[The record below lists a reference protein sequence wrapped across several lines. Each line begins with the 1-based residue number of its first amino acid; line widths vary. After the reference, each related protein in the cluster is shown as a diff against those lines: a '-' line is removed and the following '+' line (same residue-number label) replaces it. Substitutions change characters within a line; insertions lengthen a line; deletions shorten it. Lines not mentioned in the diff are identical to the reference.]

1 MGVRGLKSA
10 EDRIDMA
17 EFEVRAYPELW
28 QELDMDVARFDK
40 ARQMLGQAYGSIYLC
55 QDHRP
60 EKMAYFDNMI
70 AEIHGGRV
78 QELVEAKK
86 QGRPVVGTFCVYI
99 PEEVVVAAGGV
110 CVGLCGGS
118 QGSIP
123 DAEKILPR
131 NICPMV
137 KSAFGFKA
145 GRICPYFQ
153 AVDFVY
159 GETTCDAKKKTW
171 EILDRLV
178 PTYVME
184 ITQMKNKRDKTLWR
198 EEVRDFKAKVE
209 EVAGKTIGSEE
220 LAAAIRVIND
230 KRRALQ
236 RLTRLRS
243 HNPAPI
249 SGKDALLIE
258 QIAFYDEPVR
268 FAAQV
273 NELCDELDRR
283 VKEGKG
289 VLAADAPRIMIS
301 GTPMALP
308 NWKLHHIVESAGA
321 VIVNEESCIG
331 TRYFKDLIDE
341 NKTELDDQLDVLTD
355 RYMQIDCSCFT
366 PNNERIDQVL
376 KEYRESKAHG
386 IIHYSLQFCHTYNIE
401 EIRIKEACL
410 QAGIPYLS
418 IESDY
423 STEDVGQLQTRVEA
437 FLEQLRG

>member
-1 MGVRGLKSA
+1 MQS
-10 EDRIDMA
+10 
-17 EFEVRAYPELW
+17 FEIKPYPELW
-28 QELDMDVARFDK
+28 HELDMDVERFDK
-40 ARQMLGQAYGSIYLC
+40 ARQMLGAAYGKLFVS
-55 QDHRP
+55 QANRP
-60 EKMAYFDNMI
+60 QKMAYFDEMI
-70 AEIHGGRV
+70 SEIFGGRV
-78 QELVEAKK
+78 KELVQAKK
-86 QGRPVVGTFCVYI
+86 EGRPVVGTFCVYI
-99 PEEVVVAAGGV
+99 PEEIVVAAGGI

-118 QGSIP
+118 PGSIP

-184 ITQMKNKRDKTLWR
+184 IPQRKRERDRTLWI
-198 EEVRDFKAKVE
+198 EEVKEFKAKVE
-209 EVAGKTIGSEE
+209 AVSGKTISPEQ
-220 LAAAIRVIND
+220 LAAAITVING

-236 RLTRLRS
+236 RLTALRAA
-243 HNPAPI
+243 NPAPI

-268 FAAQV
+268 FAAKV
-273 NELCDELDRR
+273 NALCDELETR
-283 VKEGKG
+283 VAKGEGAFPKTALR
-289 VLAADAPRIMIS
+289 VMVS

-308 NWKLHHIVESAGA
+308 NWKIHNLVEGAGA

-331 TRYFKDLIDE
+331 TRYFKDLIPEGMSGMDE
-341 NKTELDDQLDVLTD
+341 QLTALTD
-355 RYMQIDCSCFT
+355 RYMRIDCSCFT
-366 PNNERIDQVL
+366 PNDERVTQVL
-376 KEYRESKAHG
+376 KEYKESAAQG

-401 EIRIKEACL
+401 EIKIREAC
-410 QAGIPYLS
+410 QREGIPYLS

-423 STEDVGQLQTRVEA
+423 SPDDVGQLQTRIEA
-437 FLEQLRG
+437 FLEQVAG

>member
-1 MGVRGLKSA
+1 MSTA
-10 EDRIDMA
+10 S
-17 EFEVRAYPELW
+17 FEVKPYPEMW
-28 QELDMDVARFDK
+28 ADLDMDVPRFDK
-40 ARQMLGQAYGSIYLC
+40 ARQMLGEIYGKMFLN
-55 QDHRP
+55 QPGRP
-60 EKMAYFDNMI
+60 KKMAYFDELI
-70 AEIHGGRV
+70 AEIFGGRI
-78 QELVEAKK
+78 QEMLQVKK
-86 QGRPVVGTFCVYI
+86 EGRPVVGTFCVYI
-99 PEEVVVAAGGV
+99 PEEIVVAAGGV

-137 KSAFGFKA
+137 KSAYGFKA

-153 AVDFVY
+153 VVDFVY

-178 PTYVME
+178 PTHVME
-184 ITQMKNKRDKTLWR
+184 IPQMKNRRDRTLWL
-198 EEVRDFKAKVE
+198 EEVKDFKSKVE
-209 EVAGKTIGSEE
+209 EICGKTIAAED
-220 LAAAIRVIND
+220 LAGAIRVIND

-236 RLTRLRS
+236 RLTRLRA

-268 FAAQV
+268 FARKV
-273 NELCDELDRR
+273 HELCDELEER
-283 VKEGKG
+283 VAGG
-289 VLAADAPRIMIS
+289 AGAAAADAPRVMVS

-308 NWKLHHIVESAGA
+308 NWKVHNLLETAGA
-321 VIVNEESCIG
+321 VVVNEESCIG

-341 NKTELDDQLDVLTD
+341 DITGVEQQLEALTD

-366 PNNERIDQVL
+366 PNDERVAQVL
-376 KEYRESKAHG
+376 KEYKDSNAQG
-386 IIHYSLQFCHTYNIE
+386 ILHYSLQFCHTYNIE
-401 EIRIKEACL
+401 EIKIREACE
-410 QAGIPYLS
+410 QEGIPYLA

-423 STEDVGQLQTRVEA
+423 SPEDVGQLQTRIEA
-437 FLEQLRG
+437 FLEQIRG